1 MGRAQAAD
9 LVTFEHNRLF
19 RPGAPAR
26 AGSHARLWCRAPLRT
41 SSLVSIMSVTQVTVR
56 RARTHDVTRIRRLI
70 DEFSSERRVLSKS
83 TVNLYEDVQEFWVAE
98 TDEGAEETVVGCG
111 ALHVLWE
118 DLAEVRT
125 VAVDP
130 AVQGRGVGHRIVDDL
145 LAAARDLGVR
155 RVFCLTFETEFF
167 GRHGFHPIHG
177 TPVSSRVYE
186 ELLRSYDEGVAEFL
200 DLERVKPNTLGN
212 TRMLLHLDV
221 AR

>member
-1 MGRAQAAD
+1 MPVRHVQ
-9 LVTFEHNRLF
+9 
-19 RPGAPAR
+19 
-26 AGSHARLWCRAPLRT
+26 
-41 SSLVSIMSVTQVTVR
+41 VR
-56 RARTHDVTRIRRLI
+56 RARTGDVAHIRRLV
-70 DEFSSERRVLSKS
+70 DTYTADRRVLSKS

-98 TDEGAEETVVGCG
+98 AEIAPDDAGGGSPSGAGPGEAEFRVVGCG

-130 AVQGRGVGHRIVDDL
+130 SLRGFGIGHRIVSAL
-145 LAAARDLGVR
+145 LDTARALGVR
-155 RVFCLTFETEFF
+155 RVFCLTFETAFF
-167 GRHGFHPIHG
+167 ARHGFAPIQG

-212 TRMLLHLDV
+212 TRMLVHLGPGV
-221 AR
+221 ENTGG